1 MTEIKNNDVVRIQS
15 SDEELNGIFLVSSIT
30 NSQIVLKAPPNKEY
44 TLSIVEG
51 VIDQLNTIVVIY
63 SSKVSGYAERMGY
76 VLEKRVCI
84 TFTDGVEEC
93 GIIQKVEYD
102 TLDIQMD
109 NGSMIY
115 IDFEYEGVPDGI
127 VSLRLDELLQI
138 DEIDEY
144 YIFPENKHRY
154 PLASQLIDLMD
165 SLIKSEKST
174 TKNIKQANL
183 IVKRFKE
190 LKTLYSTEDG
200 MPRILPANYKP
211 YVHPHQVSWIVPSIH
226 VHLPLHISSTGELWR
241 DIETLQ
247 NGRGSYMSIY
257 KQILE
262 QMTPFT
268 NDLNG
273 TPVVHDVQA
282 VLPSA
287 RFIHSSCKADY
298 DLFLKKWA
306 PQVLNSPYQAGFSTT
321 PERVYVDGYYAL
333 PETYRMYTRLQLP
346 QTKLLHKLQLE
357 DMNLKP
363 VYSAFYKHVQ
373 NCVPEMSEILS
384 NLDPFLS
391 IYDALQQVEPFL
403 VYANDV
409 QVQYTELLTRQ
420 LEKHIQSY
428 KQRSIP
434 DAYVYTPPLLM
445 EDPVYGITSKSPSE
459 WYLWMR
465 REDCGRLYALYLQ
478 TSFEIEY
485 LQSLKD
491 KLHLSDAKGI
501 TPPVVKRYTSL
512 DAVRKDK
519 GKTIF
524 WDKDLDNTNYE
535 EFKSYPTELLL
546 IQYLV
551 DIKEMSIPLAKQYAP
566 HFMNKKKV
574 VVDGDYAKMNDV
586 YFKRVGQEWVVDETC
601 TGPYPCVSNEPNCTT
616 DCVDITFRFN
626 ENTKHTILSEYTEL
640 SYINEST
647 RTAQL
652 TKIMDDTKLL
662 WEKTSQLR
670 HQQEYLYNNKQLLL
684 RESVSVNLS
693 SVHQPLLFFILQKP
707 HYERYK
713 ELAAFISM
721 YTRPP
726 GKGELETWLYCSASN
741 TPLVPSVYTQL
752 IEVYASPEKYEAF
765 IQDSLIRGIV
775 VRDDENYILK
785 DSGYP
790 VGPMAFS
797 QVFDDLVRS
806 SELNEDALFDVP
818 RLIHEDTPVII
829 QLLSEIGTIA
839 KIAMTKYFNFI
850 VREMDKQSKLY
861 ILLSIGYMFKI
872 ASIVYTFNVS
882 DGIDAVLKHQEK
894 LFRIMKANGFSDEY
908 TLSDK
913 TIMNSILTVSS
924 KFAIQQLV
932 YAKER
937 KLGHRTAH
945 TIWNTFLP
953 PVEVMPIKTERIH
966 PMNILV
972 LLHQEV
978 QARPSLRPGTHKV
991 NTCKCSFQSEAIQK
1005 LIAQYPHPHPI
1016 RYSQEVSFQMTEF
1029 VPTYQEGLRPFQAF
1043 QLNQKEPV
1051 RKEPADFVEKMSE
1064 VRMRLNRC
1072 VTIPDKFFVSTL
1084 PLVYLK
1090 EFILL
1095 ISVSFP
1101 EILKNAYRY
1110 TLTVSPILLPILSR
1124 THSELLTKLTVNHY
1138 FNNLCDK
1145 FPDSSGLGLHAV
1157 TSSVEIKQILKT
1169 LELPMTDMSI
1179 YELYF
1184 YIFRIFELYLTNS
1197 DPAKSCV
1204 LIQAYIDIFM
1214 EEKEAIFL
1222 TYEEIRRKVVK
1233 IKTKES
1239 NDRRLKLLGLS
1250 PADKAIQ
1257 QFREENNLDPEARI
1271 GRLRTYNAD
1280 AFESLY
1286 SVFHSKETEDN
1297 GSDGNIFDAD

>member
-1 MTEIKNNDVVRIQS
+1 MTEIKNNDVVRITS
-15 SDEELNGIFLVSSIT
+15 SDEELNGIFLVSSIK
-30 NSQIVLKAPPNKEY
+30 NSEIVLKAPPNQEY

-51 VIDQLNTIVVIY
+51 VIDQINTITVIY

-84 TFTDGVEEC
+84 TFTDGIEEC

-102 TLDIQMD
+102 TLDIQLD

-115 IDFEYEGVPDGI
+115 VDFEYEGIPEGI
-127 VSLRLDELLQI
+127 LSLRLDELLQI

-190 LKTLYSTEDG
+190 LKTLYSTDEG
-200 MPRILPANYKP
+200 MPRILPSNYKP
-211 YVHPHQVSWIVPSIH
+211 LVHPHQVSWIVPSVH
-226 VHLPLHISSTGELWR
+226 VHIPLHISGTGELWR

-247 NGRGSYMSIY
+247 TGRGSYMSIY

-262 QMTPFT
+262 EMTPFT

-273 TPVVHDVQA
+273 TPVTHTVQA

-287 RFIHSSCKADY
+287 RFIDSKCKAEY
-298 DLFLKKWA
+298 EIFIKKWT
-306 PQVLNSPYQAGFSTT
+306 PQMLNAPYQAGFSTT
-321 PERVYVDGYYAL
+321 PERVHIDGYYAL
-333 PETYRMYTRLQLP
+333 QDDYVMYSRLQLP
-346 QTKLLHKLQLE
+346 QTKLLNKMKLEEMQARP
-357 DMNLKP
+357 D
-363 VYSAFYKHVQ
+363 YSIFYKHLP
-373 NCVPEMSEILS
+373 NCVPEMSDILS
-384 NLDPFLS
+384 DLEPFLS
-391 IYDALQQVEPFL
+391 IHDAIQQVEPFL

-409 QVQYTELLTRQ
+409 HVQYTALLTQQ
-420 LEKHIQSY
+420 LDQHIQTY
-428 KQRSIP
+428 KQRMTP
-434 DAYVYTPPLLM
+434 DAYVYTPPPLM
-445 EDPVYGITSKSPSE
+445 EDPVYGMTEKSPSE
-459 WYLWMR
+459 WYLWTR
-465 REDCGRLYALYLQ
+465 REDCGRLYALHVQ
-478 TSFEIEY
+478 TSYEIEY

-491 KLHLSDAKGI
+491 KLHLSEGKGV
-501 TPPVVKRYTSL
+501 TPPVVKQYSSL

-524 WDKDLDNTNYE
+524 WDKDLDNTNYDE
-535 EFKSYPTELLL
+535 LRSYPTELLMQ
-546 IQYLV
+546 QYLV
-551 DIKEMSIPLAKQYAP
+551 DIKDMSMPLARQYAP
-566 HFMNKKKV
+566 HFLNKKKV
-574 VVDGDYAKMNDV
+574 VIDGDYAKMNDV

-601 TGPYPCVSNEPNCTT
+601 SGPYPCVSNEPNCTT
-616 DCVDITFRFN
+616 DCVDITFRLN
-626 ENTKHTILSEYTEL
+626 ENTKHAILSEYTDL
-640 SYINEST
+640 SYINEPT
-647 RTAQL
+647 RTAEL
-652 TKIMDDTKLL
+652 SKSMEEATVLWKKIST
-662 WEKTSQLR
+662 LR
-670 HQQEYLYNNKQLLL
+670 KQHEYLYNNKQLLL
-684 RESVSVNLS
+684 RESASVNMS

-713 ELAAFISM
+713 ELAAFITM

-726 GKGELETWLYCSASN
+726 GKGELETWLYCVESN

-765 IQDSLIRGIV
+765 IQDSLIRGII

-818 RLIHEDTPVII
+818 RLLHEDTPVII

-872 ASIVYTFNVS
+872 ASIVYTFNVA

-894 LFRIMKANGFSDEY
+894 LFRIMKNNGFTDEY
-908 TLSDK
+908 TLTDK
-913 TIMNSILTVSS
+913 AIMSSIMTVSS

-932 YAKER
+932 YARER

-953 PVEVMPIKTERIH
+953 PVEVKPIKTERVH

-978 QARPSLRPGTHKV
+978 QARQPLRPGAHIV
-991 NTCKCSFQSEAIQK
+991 NTCKCSFQGESIQK
-1005 LIAQYPHPHPI
+1005 LISQYPSPRPI
-1016 RYSQEVSFQMTEF
+1016 RYSQEMSFHMAEF
-1029 VPTYQEGLRPFQAF
+1029 TPTYEEGLQPFQAF
-1043 QLNQKEPV
+1043 KLIQKEPV
-1051 RKEPADFVEKMSE
+1051 KKEPVDFVEKMSE
-1064 VRMRLNRC
+1064 VRTRLNRC
-1072 VTIPDKFFVSTL
+1072 ITLPDKFFVPNI

-1090 EFILL
+1090 EFIIL
-1095 ISVSFP
+1095 ISVACP
-1101 EILKNAYRY
+1101 EIVKNGFRY
-1110 TLTVSPILLPILSR
+1110 TLEVSPIVLPILSR
-1124 THSELLTKLTVNHY
+1124 THYELLMRMNGGHY
-1138 FNNLCDK
+1138 FIQLCNM
-1145 FPDSSGLGLHAV
+1145 FPDSSGLGLHAI
-1157 TSSVEIKQILKT
+1157 SESVEIKQMLKT
-1169 LELPMTDMSI
+1169 LEMPMSDMSI

-1197 DPAKSCV
+1197 DPSKSCV
-1204 LIQAYIDIFM
+1204 LIQKYIDIFM

-1233 IKTKES
+1233 IKTRES